1 MDSFEI
7 ANVDAFTTGT
17 VGPKG
22 QRVFYLQAI
31 AGGETVSLKLEKQ
44 QVLAMAE
51 HLSELLEDLPEISA
65 HEWTSAP
72 SLIEPVEPK
81 WIVGAMGAMY
91 DASSDNVVIMAE
103 EASDDPDTDDVSVAT
118 FRLGRGQTLAFIERA
133 REVLEAGRPPCPW
146 CARPLNHGEDGF
158 CPCWN

>member
-22 QRVFYLQAI
+22 QRVFYLQAV
-31 AGGETVSLKLEKQ
+31 AGGSTISLKLEKQ

-51 HLSELLEDLPEISA
+51 HLSQLLEDLPEIGA

-72 SLIEPVEPK
+72 ELQEPVEPR

-91 DASSDNVVIMAE
+91 DASSDDVVIMAE
-103 EASDDPDTDDVSVAT
+103 EATEDPDVDDAAVAT
-118 FRLGRGQTLAFIERA
+118 FRIGRGQTLAFIERA
-133 REVLEAGRPPCPW
+133 REVLDAGRPPCPW